1 VPRAPRD
8 RSLSNA
14 CFLPQDYR
22 KRLKRNL
29 EELKQC
35 DRGRTD
41 LDATDIEPPSP
52 DDAGTRSRCRTHLP
66 TTNE

>member
-35 DRGRTD
+35 DQGRTD
-41 LDATDIEPPSP
+41 LDPTDVDRPP
-52 DDAGTRSRCRTHLP
+52 ASRPPWDSDCGLCGD
-66 TTNE
+66 

>member
-1 VPRAPRD
+1 LQLGARGR
-8 RSLSNA
+8 L
-14 CFLPQDYR
+14 LPQDYR

-41 LDATDIEPPSP
+41 LDATDIEPLQDDSAGSGGQGAGGSP
-52 DDAGTRSRCRTHLP
+52 LRLT
-66 TTNE
+66 